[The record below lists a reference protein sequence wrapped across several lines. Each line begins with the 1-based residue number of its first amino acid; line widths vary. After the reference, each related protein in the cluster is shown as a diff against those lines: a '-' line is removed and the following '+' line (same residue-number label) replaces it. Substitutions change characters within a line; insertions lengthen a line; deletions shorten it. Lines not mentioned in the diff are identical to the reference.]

1 MTHAMSSRALLSVML
16 VGCMCLEPALAHA
29 QEPAPAEQPKTDNRA
44 RAQQLFD
51 SALADA
57 EAGNFAAACPKFLAS
72 QEADPK
78 TSTLLNLANCYEK
91 NGQTASAWGA
101 FREAETL
108 ARKAGRSDWET
119 AARTR
124 AEALEPKLARVSI
137 VVSEAN
143 RVSGLAISRD
153 GLRLA
158 PGEWGVAIPVDPGE
172 HTITASA
179 EGHKSWESRVTV
191 APPQEPSTTS
201 KANATT
207 VVDVPKLEELPR
219 PSEPPL
225 LPPQPAPPPPDKGW
239 STWKT
244 VGAIG
249 AGVGVAGI
257 AVGGLLGLV
266 AKGDYN
272 NARAQCLDGTR
283 GCPASAI
290 DDSNSAYDLAA
301 GATVIFVSG
310 AVLLAAG
317 ATLFLIDPGS
327 SSSASAKPA
336 RPFVG
341 VGPGAIHGAF

>member
-1 MTHAMSSRALLSVML
+1 MSLRVLLSVMV
-16 VGCMCLEPALAHA
+16 VGCTCLAPAIARA
-29 QEPAPAEQPKTDNRA
+29 QEPAPSEQPKTDNRA

-124 AEALEPKLARVSI
+124 AEALEPKLVRVSV

-179 EGHKSWESRVTV
+179 EGHKAWESRVMV
-191 APPQEPSTTS
+191 APLQEPNAATKS
-201 KANATT
+201 NATT

-219 PSEPPL
+219 QSEPAL
-225 LPPQPAPPPPDKGW
+225 LPPTQPAPPPSDKGW

-249 AGVGVAGI
+249 AGAGVVGI

-327 SSSASAKPA
+327 SSSASARAKPA

-341 VGPGAIHGAF
+341 IGPGAIHGAF